1 MAALIGLVVG
11 ALIGGL
17 VGGSGS
23 ASIGGL
29 VGFVIGVVV
38 ASRRERKAGMR
49 PDSTA
54 LGGSVGAAP
63 GADAPLSHRVA
74 MLERRVV
81 ELERMLGTRGA
92 EAPAAPAD
100 SATTRAATI
109 AAPESDIEI
118 HAPAPVLPRGS
129 AAAPGSAAA
138 RSVAGALSPDGTQP
152 TAANPEMPAAAT
164 PADIA
169 SSGELPGG
177 GAGRARAAAPMFPRR
192 TAPVPPNPV
201 WAWLVGGN
209 TLARIGVLLLFIGVG
224 FLLKYAVEHVHVPIS
239 VRLAGVALGGVALLV
254 LGWRLR
260 LRRRAYAMVL
270 QGGGVGVLYLTVFAA
285 LKLYA
290 LVAPVAA
297 FGLLF
302 WISAL
307 SSWLA
312 IRQDAISLAALAVLG
327 GFLAPILTSTDSGNH
342 VMLFSYYALLNAGI
356 LGIAWF
362 KAWRSLNLLGF
373 VFTFLVG
380 TFWGVTRYR
389 PEHFATTEP
398 FLVLFFLFYV
408 AIAVLYALRRSVEV
422 RNYVDAGLVFGTPLV
437 AAGLQ
442 SALVRDIEYAMAYS
456 ALAMSAVYLVL
467 GRLLYARHRDDIR
480 LLVESFLALGIV
492 FATLAVPL
500 GLDARWTSAAW
511 AIEGAAIVW
520 AGIRQQ
526 RIAMRGFGLLLE
538 FGAGAAFMLGLS
550 LWVPASAPA
559 AIPVANSAFVGA
571 VLVAIAGLFSAWQ
584 LQRSA
589 SEVSEGER
597 TLSGLV
603 FAWGM
608 LWWLGACWREID
620 RWLPQDVQA
629 PAVVAL
635 LAVTAAAFFAV
646 RRRLQWPM
654 ARMPA
659 LLLLPALGA
668 VAVAAIREVWYASDH
683 VFAHGGYLAWPFAV
697 AVAVA
702 LLHRFDRDDET
713 AAALKGL
720 SVEPWHAGLFWL
732 VLLLAA
738 HELAWVGGRISY
750 GHGVWTAVPWGL
762 VPAMGLAAVC
772 ALASGTGWPVG
783 AHRRGYLVLGGV
795 PVALLLVLWSLAASV
810 HGDGDPAP
818 LQYFPFA
825 NPLDVTQAIVL
836 TAGALWA
843 LRVGR
848 VEAGLRGAL
857 PRGAV
862 AAVLATL
869 VFLWINAIALRS
881 IHFWYDVPYTA
892 HALWRSALVQ
902 ATLSL
907 LWSTI
912 ALATMALANRRQW
925 RTPWMTGAALLA
937 VVVAKLFL
945 VELAQVGTITR
956 IVSFI
961 GVGLL
966 LLLIGYLA
974 PVPPRK
980 EDTP

>member
-1 MAALIGLVVG
+1 MPADTGLVAAHPV
-11 ALIGGL
+11 
-17 VGGSGS
+17 
-23 ASIGGL
+23 
-29 VGFVIGVVV
+29 
-38 ASRRERKAGMR
+38 E
-49 PDSTA
+49 
-54 LGGSVGAAP
+54 GAARS
-63 GADAPLSHRVA
+63 G
-74 MLERRVV
+74 
-81 ELERMLGTRGA
+81 
-92 EAPAAPAD
+92 
-100 SATTRAATI
+100 
-109 AAPESDIEI
+109 
-118 HAPAPVLPRGS
+118 
-129 AAAPGSAAA
+129 AAAPLFSERDA
-138 RSVAGALSPDGTQP
+138 
-152 TAANPEMPAAAT
+152 
-164 PADIA
+164 
-169 SSGELPGG
+169 PG
-177 GAGRARAAAPMFPRR
+177 
-192 TAPVPPNPV
+192 PPNPV

-239 VRLAGVALGGVALLV
+239 VRLAGVALGGIALLV
-254 LGWRLR
+254 VGWRLR
-260 LRRRAYAMVL
+260 LARRAYAMVL

-290 LVAPVAA
+290 LVPPLAA

-327 GFLAPILTSTDSGNH
+327 GFLAPVLTSTDSGNH

-389 PEHFATTEP
+389 PENFATTEP

-408 AIAVLYALRRSVEV
+408 AIAALYAVRQSVEV

-442 SALVRDIEYAMAYS
+442 SALVRDIEYGMAYS
-456 ALAMSAVYLVL
+456 ALAMSAVYLTF
-467 GRLLYARHRDDIR
+467 GRFLYARHRDDIR
-480 LLVESFLALGIV
+480 LLVESFLALGVV

-500 GLDARWTSAAW
+500 GLDARWTSAVW

-520 AGIRQQ
+520 AGIRQK
-526 RIAMRGFGLLLE
+526 RMVMRGFGLLLE
-538 FGAGAAFMLGLS
+538 LGAGVAFMLGLS
-550 LWVPASAPA
+550 LWAPASAPA

-571 VLVAIAGLFSAWQ
+571 LLVAIAGLFSAWQ
-584 LQRSA
+584 LQRKA
-589 SEVSEGER
+589 SEVSDGER
-597 TLSGLV
+597 LLSGVV
-603 FAWGM
+603 FAWGVI
-608 LWWLGACWREID
+608 WWLHACWRESD
-620 RWLPQDVQA
+620 RWLPHDVQI
-629 PAVVAL
+629 PVFVGL
-635 LAVTAAAFFAV
+635 LAVTAVAFAAM
-646 RRRLQWPM
+646 RRPLRWPM
-654 ARMPA
+654 ARIPA
-659 LLLLPALGA
+659 LLLVPALGA
-668 VAVAAIREVWYASDH
+668 TAVFAIGEVRYESGH
-683 VFAHGGYLAWPFAV
+683 VFAHRGWLAWPV
-697 AVAVA
+697 AVSVVVA
-702 LLHRFDRDDET
+702 LLHRFDRDDEIV
-713 AAALKGL
+713 ADLKGL
-720 SVEPWHAGLFWL
+720 SLEPWHAGLFWL
-732 VLLLAA
+732 VLLLTA
-738 HELAWVGGRISY
+738 HELAWVGGRIAY
-750 GHGVWTAVPWGL
+750 GHGAWSAVPWGL
-762 VPAMGLAAVC
+762 VPALGLAVVSV
-772 ALASGTGWPVG
+772 LAPGTHWPVG
-783 AHRRGYLVLGGV
+783 AHRRGYLVQGGV

-843 LRVGR
+843 LRIRRDDPGVFDT
-848 VEAGLRGAL
+848 L

-862 AAVLATL
+862 ATVVAAL
-869 VFLWINAIALRS
+869 VFLWINAIALRC

-892 HALWRSALVQ
+892 HALWRSTLVQ

-912 ALATMALANRRQW
+912 ALATMAWATRRQ
-925 RTPWMTGAALLA
+925 RRLPWMAGAALLG